1 MVYIKILYLNWCPL
15 RWKSSHFDI
24 LLRNDFEFISST
36 CCLCKIRL
44 SYKRSFKTLNRMFME
59 ETIMTVQNSVLLFYY
74 IIMIF
79 WPFTPTAFRSGK
91 FNSSNMHVKST
102 PPSNIFILFKRTIV
116 QLYILYTSFSKH
128 L

>member
-1 MVYIKILYLNWCPL
+1 
-15 RWKSSHFDI
+15 
-24 LLRNDFEFISST
+24 
-36 CCLCKIRL
+36 
-44 SYKRSFKTLNRMFME
+44 
-59 ETIMTVQNSVLLFYY
+59 MTVQNSGLLFYY

-79 WPFTPTAFRSGK
+79 WPFTPTAVSSGK

>member
-1 MVYIKILYLNWCPL
+1 MTLSLFHPLAACVRFDFRIKIIY
-15 RWKSSHFDI
+15 
-24 LLRNDFEFISST
+24 RNIFE
-36 CCLCKIRL
+36 RP
-44 SYKRSFKTLNRMFME
+44 FKTLNRMFME